1 VIIVGEKVYKHI
13 SVEDKMSLRPEDFQ
27 NYLFDSQRAVERMV
41 DGKRAIEGVTFTDNF
56 IKVGFT
62 YYISSGELSMKNIHN
77 QQLFFGKI
85 ASTEDF
91 ERAVKKA
98 DKKAHELRK
107 KKA

>member
-1 VIIVGEKVYKHI
+1 MVVVERVLRHI
-13 SVEDKMSLRPEDFQ
+13 LAEDKMSLKPEDFQ
-27 NYLFDSQRAVERMV
+27 NYLFDSQKAVERMV

-91 ERAVKKA
+91 EKAIKKA
-98 DKKAHELRK
+98 DKKEHKLRK
-107 KKA
+107 KR